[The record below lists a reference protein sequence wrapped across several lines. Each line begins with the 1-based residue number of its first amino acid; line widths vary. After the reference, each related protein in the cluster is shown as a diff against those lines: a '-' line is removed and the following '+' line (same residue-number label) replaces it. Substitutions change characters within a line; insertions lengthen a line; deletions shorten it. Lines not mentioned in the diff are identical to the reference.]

1 MTLLEQSRLCEL
13 RTEKY
18 IAPLDRLQQWMRQF
32 LMLISLQEHFIAEAG
47 SILQDSFTTH
57 VGTMF

>member
-18 IAPLDRLQQWMRQF
+18 ITPLDRLQQWMRQF

-47 SILQDSFTTH
+47 SILQDGFTTH
-57 VGTMF
+57 VGTMS